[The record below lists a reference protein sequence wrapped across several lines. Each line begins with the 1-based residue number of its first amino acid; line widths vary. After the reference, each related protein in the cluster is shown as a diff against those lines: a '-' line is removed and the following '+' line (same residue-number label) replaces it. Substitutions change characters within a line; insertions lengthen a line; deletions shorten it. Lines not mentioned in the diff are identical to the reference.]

1 MADPHFGTN
10 EPKFV
15 IQSFPLPYVQ
25 FVLMINIYMQSLP
38 NRQQHCLSARSIIE
52 TNHPVAGHHIL
63 SSMLPTDSPT
73 SSPTPTHASTPI
85 SPPTPLVLPP
95 LLNNF
100 TFKRWGVPRK
110 PKRARADDDAVSTLA
125 LPTTTPSTE
134 WGQFSSTD
142 NLVDD
147 PMDGSRPARE
157 KETEKDAPL
166 MLAVGSKAPN
176 IIPAPR
182 PMVRARS
189 SKAKFGRRVDHS
201 SMSGSTGHVNT
212 SSLSS
217 PELSLA
223 RTISPAISHS
233 HSHSYSPSA
242 SASASAYV
250 SGSSSCSSIS
260 PSIPPLGSV
269 SLPASTTVPVSPDTY
284 VVEPTPKRV
293 RQRSCSTSSQSSL
306 TGVLD
311 QDIVIGNG
319 SISENG
325 MEGWVPAGGRGPST
339 PRSTARSGQGY
350 NYIPSP
356 LATAPIT
363 STLTSPSSSLPL
375 PVPSLSH
382 SHQYQLTLP
391 PDQIEI
397 DLIPTAAQLQATKSR
412 AARARAH
419 AFWRDVEDLGTE
431 LGNVLRLGL
440 GRGLNR
446 GVGGVGFNGVGVGG
460 AGGQRKPSRLRSSLS
475 IRLEDESDHETEN
488 EKSDREEETMDTNE
502 D

>member
-1 MADPHFGTN
+1 
-10 EPKFV
+10 
-15 IQSFPLPYVQ
+15 
-25 FVLMINIYMQSLP
+25 MINIYMQSLP
-38 NRQQHCLSARSIIE
+38 NRQQHCLSVHSIIE
-52 TNHPVAGHHIL
+52 TNHPVAGHRIL

-73 SSPTPTHASTPI
+73 SSPTPAHASTPI

-125 LPTTTPSTE
+125 LPTTTLSTE

-142 NLVDD
+142 SLVDD

-189 SKAKFGRRVDHS
+189 SKAKFGRRVDRS
-201 SMSGSTGHVNT
+201 SMSGSTAHVNT

-223 RTISPAISHS
+223 RTISPVMSHS

-242 SASASAYV
+242 SASAPVYV
-250 SGSSSCSSIS
+250 SGNSSGSSIS
-260 PSIPPLGSV
+260 PSIPAQGSV
-269 SLPASTTVPVSPDTY
+269 SLPTSTTVPVSPDTY
-284 VVEPTPKRV
+284 VAEPTPKRV

-306 TGVLD
+306 TGVLVD
-311 QDIVIGNG
+311 QDIVIGNC
-319 SISENG
+319 SISEKG
-325 MEGWVPAGGRGPST
+325 MEGWVPAGGGGPST
-339 PRSTARSGQGY
+339 PRSTARSGQGN

-363 STLTSPSSSLPL
+363 STFTSSSSSLPL

-382 SHQYQLTLP
+382 PHPYQLTLP

-446 GVGGVGFNGVGVGG
+446 GVGGVGFNGVGAGG

-475 IRLEDESDHETEN
+475 VRLEDESDHDTES
-488 EKSDREEETMDTNE
+488 EKSDREEEAMDMDE

>member
-1 MADPHFGTN
+1 
-10 EPKFV
+10 
-15 IQSFPLPYVQ
+15 
-25 FVLMINIYMQSLP
+25 
-38 NRQQHCLSARSIIE
+38 
-52 TNHPVAGHHIL
+52 
-63 SSMLPTDSPT
+63 MLPTDSPI

-110 PKRARADDDAVSTLA
+110 PKRARADDDAVSTLT

-147 PMDGSRPARE
+147 PMDGSGPARE
-157 KETEKDAPL
+157 KETEKDAPI

-242 SASASAYV
+242 SPSASAYVYV
-250 SGSSSCSSIS
+250 SGSSSGSSIS

-269 SLPASTTVPVSPDTY
+269 SLPVSTTVPVSPDTY
-284 VVEPTPKRV
+284 VAEPTPKRV

-306 TGVLD
+306 TGVLVD

-325 MEGWVPAGGRGPST
+325 MEGWDPAGGGGPST

-356 LATAPIT
+356 LATAPLT
-363 STLTSPSSSLPL
+363 STFTSSSSSLPL

-382 SHQYQLTLP
+382 PHPYQLTLP

-460 AGGQRKPSRLRSSLS
+460 AGGQRKPRKKRRWIRMKIRTGRLSGQTRRRPGWVHSATSS
-475 IRLEDESDHETEN
+475 
-488 EKSDREEETMDTNE
+488 
-502 D
+502 

>member
-1 MADPHFGTN
+1 
-10 EPKFV
+10 
-15 IQSFPLPYVQ
+15 
-25 FVLMINIYMQSLP
+25 MQSLP
-38 NRQQHCLSARSIIE
+38 TPQLCFFAHSITG
-52 TNHPVAGHHIL
+52 TNHPVADHQIV

-85 SPPTPLVLPP
+85 SPPTPLALPP
-95 LLNNF
+95 LLNSV

-110 PKRARADDDAVSTLA
+110 PKRGRAEDDAMPTLA
-125 LPTTTPSTE
+125 LSTTTPGPE
-134 WGQFSSTD
+134 WGRFSSTD
-142 NLVDD
+142 DLIDD
-147 PMDGSRPARE
+147 PMDDTRSVKE
-157 KETEKDAPL
+157 KEIEKDAPL
-166 MLAVGSKAPN
+166 MLGVGGKVPTV
-176 IIPAPR
+176 IPAPR

-189 SKAKFGRRVDHS
+189 SKAKFGRRADHS
-201 SMSGSTGHVNT
+201 SMFGSNGHVNP

-223 RTISPAISHS
+223 RTISPTISHS

-242 SASASAYV
+242 SAAASAYV
-250 SGSSSCSSIS
+250 SGSSSGSSIS
-260 PSIPPLGSV
+260 PSIPATAS
-269 SLPASTTVPVSPDTY
+269 ASTTGPVSPDTY
-284 VVEPTPKRV
+284 MAEPASKRA

-306 TGVLD
+306 TGLLVD
-311 QDIVIGNG
+311 QDVVIGNG

-325 MEGWVPAGGRGPST
+325 VEGWGAGIGAGGLGT

-356 LATAPIT
+356 LATAPVT
-363 STLTSPSSSLPL
+363 STSKSSPPPL
-375 PVPSLSH
+375 PPATSSLSH
-382 SHQYQLTLP
+382 PHPYSHQLAFS

-446 GVGGVGFNGVGVGG
+446 GVGGVGFGGAGVGG
-460 AGGQRKPSRLRSSLS
+460 PGGLGVGGQRKPSRLRSSLS
-475 IRLEDESDHETEN
+475 VRLEEESDHEK
-488 EKSDREEETMDTNE
+488 EKDTVEREEEETMDMDE

>member
-1 MADPHFGTN
+1 
-10 EPKFV
+10 
-15 IQSFPLPYVQ
+15 
-25 FVLMINIYMQSLP
+25 MINIYMQSLP
-38 NRQQHCLSARSIIE
+38 NPQQHCLSTHSVIR
-52 TNHPVAGHHIL
+52 TNHPVAGYHIL
-63 SSMLPTDSPT
+63 LSMLPTDSPT
-73 SSPTPTHASTPI
+73 SSPTPAHASTPI

-100 TFKRWGVPRK
+100 TFKRWGIPRK
-110 PKRARADDDAVSTLA
+110 PKRARADDDAVLTLA

-134 WGQFSSTD
+134 WGQFLSTD

-157 KETEKDAPL
+157 SETEKDAPL
-166 MLAVGSKAPN
+166 MLAVGSKAPSV
-176 IIPAPR
+176 IPAPR

-201 SMSGSTGHVNT
+201 SMSGSNGHVNA
-212 SSLSS
+212 SSSSS

-223 RTISPAISHS
+223 RTISPAVSHS

-242 SASASAYV
+242 CASASAYV
-250 SGSSSCSSIS
+250 SGGPSGSSIS

-284 VVEPTPKRV
+284 VAEPTPKRV

-306 TGVLD
+306 TGVLVD
-311 QDIVIGNG
+311 QDVVIGNG
-319 SISENG
+319 SISENA
-325 MEGWVPAGGRGPST
+325 MEGWVPAGGGAGLST

-356 LATAPIT
+356 LATAAVT
-363 STLTSPSSSLPL
+363 STFTSSSSSLPL

-382 SHQYQLTLP
+382 PHPYSHQLTLP

-412 AARARAH
+412 ATRARAH

-475 IRLEDESDHETEN
+475 VRLEDESDHDTES
-488 EKSDREEETMDTNE
+488 EKSDREEETMDMNE